1 MDDMDLGLAI
11 DLAQDYAA
19 RLAKAAKPFEKV
31 ADVLRAAREAQ
42 ALIDTADTR
51 LTALGQEE
59 HALRNQLQSLSLQL
73 PLLEADVD
81 EAKRHTTTTLDGL
94 TRQTTEATQAAQ
106 EVIREAEASAAAK
119 LAQLE
124 ADYAAREEAL
134 IGEVDALLM
143 QKTKLADAIQAMQAQ
158 VAALTKG

>member
-11 DLAQDYAA
+11 DLAQDYAG

-42 ALIDTADTR
+42 TLIDGADAR

-81 EAKRHTTTTLDGL
+81 EARRHTTTTLDAL

-106 EVIREAEASAAAK
+106 EVIREAEVSAAAK

-124 ADYAAREEAL
+124 ADYQARFVVLQAENDRLDRTHRALAETIEAMR
-134 IGEVDALLM
+134 A
-143 QKTKLADAIQAMQAQ
+143 K
-158 VAALTKG
+158 VAGL

>member
-1 MDDMDLGLAI
+1 MDTATALDHARGF
-11 DLAQDYAA
+11 YA
-19 RLAKAAKPFEKV
+19 RVVKPFER
-31 ADVLRAAREAQ
+31 LPEILEAAVNAENLVREAER
-42 ALIDTADTR
+42 R
-51 LTALGQEE
+51 LTALGAEE
-59 HALRNQLQSLSLQL
+59 HSARNRLQSLSLQL

-81 EAKRHTTTTLDGL
+81 EARRHTTTTLDAL
-94 TRQTTEATQAAQ
+94 TRQMTEATQAAQ
-106 EVIREAEASAAAK
+106 EVIRTAEVSAAAK

-134 IGEVDALLM
+134 IGEVDALLL

>member
-11 DLAQDYAA
+11 DLAQDYAG

-42 ALIDTADTR
+42 TLIDGADAR

-59 HALRNQLQSLSLQL
+59 HAIRNQLQSLSLQL

-124 ADYAAREEAL
+124 ADYAAREETLVA
-134 IGEVDALLM
+134 EVDALLM

>member
-1 MDDMDLGLAI
+1 MDTATALDHARSF
-11 DLAQDYAA
+11 YA
-19 RLAKAAKPFEKV
+19 RVVKPFER
-31 ADVLRAAREAQ
+31 LPEILEAAVNAETLVRDAEG
-42 ALIDTADTR
+42 R
-51 LTALGQEE
+51 LTALAQEE
-59 HALRNQLQSLSLQL
+59 HAARNRLQSLSLQL

-81 EAKRHTTTTLDGL
+81 EARRHTTTTLDAL
-94 TRQTTEATQAAQ
+94 TRQMTEATQAAQ
-106 EVIREAEASAAAK
+106 EVIRTAEESAAAR

-134 IGEVDALLM
+134 IGEVDALLL

>member
-11 DLAQDYAA
+11 DLAQDYAG

-42 ALIDTADTR
+42 TLIDGADAR

-59 HALRNQLQSLSLQL
+59 HAIRNQLQSLSLQL
-73 PLLEADVD
+73 PLLEADVA
-81 EAKRHTTTTLDGL
+81 EARQHTTTTLDAL
-94 TRQTTEATQAAQ
+94 TRQMTEATQAAQ
-106 EVIREAEASAAAK
+106 EVIRTAEESAAAK

-124 ADYAAREEAL
+124 ADYAQRL
-134 IGEVDALLM
+134 LDVDAAIAAKRAQLE
-143 QKTKLADAIQAMQAQ
+143 ADFQARKDALE
-158 VAALTKG
+158 AALGGPR